1 MGLLLLER
9 EWNDSLRIWDV
20 LVWKEYRRTGVG
32 TELMN
37 TAK

>member
-1 MGLLLLER
+1 M
-9 EWNDSLRIWDV
+9 

>member
-1 MGLLLLER
+1 M
-9 EWNDSLRIWDV
+9 WDI